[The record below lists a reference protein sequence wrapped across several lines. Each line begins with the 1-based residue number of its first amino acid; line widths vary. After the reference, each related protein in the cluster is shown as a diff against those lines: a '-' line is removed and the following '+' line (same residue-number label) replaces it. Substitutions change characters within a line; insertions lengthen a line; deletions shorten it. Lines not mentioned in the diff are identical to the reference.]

1 MHEVKV
7 LILGGGFGG
16 MEAILESSNTGLTD
30 IGEVTIIN
38 DGIYFE
44 YLPAL
49 PEIISG
55 KVNEEE
61 ITVNISSLA
70 DKNGVHFIN
79 DRVTFINL
87 EEKVISTMRHRIEF
101 DYLIIALGAEPT
113 YFDVK
118 GSEKSYTAY
127 KLADYLKIKEK
138 LSKLNGYDRKKIII
152 GGAGLTGVEVAGE
165 LIDYFK
171 GAGINAEIIVIEKM
185 PNSVPF
191 IGNLK
196 ASKLV
201 EEYLSRKGVK
211 FLFNRSIYEITQDYV
226 LLDDGSKL
234 DSDLTI
240 WTAGIKA
247 NLLATKLN
255 AERRGRGWI
264 VVDPYMRIS
273 GYRSIYAVGDINCAI
288 INGKTAMKM
297 AEEAML
303 QAKTAIKNIYRD
315 LKGLSP
321 IPHNVKFPIENPKCL
336 ISLGGGT
343 AVLAYG
349 KRFAVRG
356 KFAYSLLKKWFVEK
370 RYLKRL
376 KQR

>member
-138 LSKLNGYDRKKIII
+138 YGRK
-152 GGAGLTGVEVAGE
+152 
-165 LIDYFK
+165 
-171 GAGINAEIIVIEKM
+171 
-185 PNSVPF
+185 
-191 IGNLK
+191 
-196 ASKLV
+196 
-201 EEYLSRKGVK
+201 
-211 FLFNRSIYEITQDYV
+211 
-226 LLDDGSKL
+226 
-234 DSDLTI
+234 
-240 WTAGIKA
+240 
-247 NLLATKLN
+247 
-255 AERRGRGWI
+255 
-264 VVDPYMRIS
+264 
-273 GYRSIYAVGDINCAI
+273 
-288 INGKTAMKM
+288 
-297 AEEAML
+297 
-303 QAKTAIKNIYRD
+303 
-315 LKGLSP
+315 
-321 IPHNVKFPIENPKCL
+321 NV
-336 ISLGGGT
+336 S
-343 AVLAYG
+343 
-349 KRFAVRG
+349 
-356 KFAYSLLKKWFVEK
+356 
-370 RYLKRL
+370 
-376 KQR
+376 